1 MNKEVLESI
10 NFLVKEFK
18 RLKKKK
24 EIKTLSKT
32 EEETLKQ
39 LSSFLGEQK

>member
-39 LSSFLGEQK
+39 LTSFLSEKK